1 MAKYLIAFLICLGWA
16 GNPLCAQGR
25 PYTAEYWEK
34 NWRDWPRPQFDYRI
48 DSFAAVQNIV
58 QREYFNSGS
67 DVSGER
73 YFHYARF
80 QYPDQSSIDNW
91 SKILFQLPNY
101 EILKDIDFRIWED
114 DILVYEA
121 RAASIRNQFLDSL
134 VADPHSGK
142 LFAFSLQFP
151 ELKAGQIVEV
161 MISLEGAPLPYNL
174 GFNEAFPISESI
186 QRIKVLSAYPLQ
198 FSASEE
204 VEQSKERIYENI
216 FYSFKSVGCK
226 ALNLERGLSTLAAEL
241 PSVWLDWQDQ
251 IFIYDREESGSWS
264 RIIDHMFYQGDVQD
278 YAVYRNTLDQEFGLQ
293 QYYSSWIRPVRYFHE
308 RSLSLSN
315 NEAYAAG
322 RWRLSRAYA
331 ERWVAIE
338 DQLRSIIEDQS
349 VPNWKE
355 AVDIIYRAQETAA
368 QAYIRNMP
376 VYPPVFTE
384 YGLFCSHYEALF
396 KYFNIE
402 HRLALFY
409 PQRSGSPAID
419 YPSPWPAY
427 ARGLAYRLSPE
438 ADWRYIFPG
447 PYLGQYFYPGSV
459 PPDFSDGHALL
470 FKRGEED
477 QAEWSDLG
485 SVNPLKHG
493 FEERIRLKFQGPGE
507 KLILRDTLKLKGA
520 FQSILASAYLR
531 TDSANDQL
539 GFTDYQLLHNALLND
554 SLKIEKIR
562 LLDWQDTLRL
572 KVDLDKALVLKN
584 APSSDRDFAIPMV
597 YSASWHWAFEGLDSL
612 NLQVPFPDAEDNPVF
627 TWRWERAEME
637 GHHQLS
643 LHLQIKQCYI
653 QKKYLPFY
661 MELYKRLR
669 SNAQIEIFLG
679 DSNQL

>member
-226 ALNLERGLSTLAAEL
+226 ALNLERPTALSK
-241 PSVWLDWQDQ
+241 
-251 IFIYDREESGSWS
+251 S
-264 RIIDHMFYQGDVQD
+264 R
-278 YAVYRNTLDQEFGLQ
+278 
-293 QYYSSWIRPVRYFHE
+293 
-308 RSLSLSN
+308 
-315 NEAYAAG
+315 
-322 RWRLSRAYA
+322 
-331 ERWVAIE
+331 
-338 DQLRSIIEDQS
+338 
-349 VPNWKE
+349 
-355 AVDIIYRAQETAA
+355 
-368 QAYIRNMP
+368 
-376 VYPPVFTE
+376 
-384 YGLFCSHYEALF
+384 
-396 KYFNIE
+396 
-402 HRLALFY
+402 
-409 PQRSGSPAID
+409 
-419 YPSPWPAY
+419 
-427 ARGLAYRLSPE
+427 
-438 ADWRYIFPG
+438 
-447 PYLGQYFYPGSV
+447 
-459 PPDFSDGHALL
+459 
-470 FKRGEED
+470 
-477 QAEWSDLG
+477 
-485 SVNPLKHG
+485 
-493 FEERIRLKFQGPGE
+493 
-507 KLILRDTLKLKGA
+507 
-520 FQSILASAYLR
+520 
-531 TDSANDQL
+531 
-539 GFTDYQLLHNALLND
+539 
-554 SLKIEKIR
+554 
-562 LLDWQDTLRL
+562 
-572 KVDLDKALVLKN
+572 
-584 APSSDRDFAIPMV
+584 
-597 YSASWHWAFEGLDSL
+597 
-612 NLQVPFPDAEDNPVF
+612 
-627 TWRWERAEME
+627 
-637 GHHQLS
+637 
-643 LHLQIKQCYI
+643 
-653 QKKYLPFY
+653 
-661 MELYKRLR
+661 
-669 SNAQIEIFLG
+669 
-679 DSNQL
+679 